1 MAETSPKRRLPR
13 DLSGLWTGYYAYDL
27 TDEAIMFTA
36 WIKEEAGKI
45 TGTVLEEDYSTDAL
59 DTELEA
65 TIHGVRQGLDV
76 RFTKVAM
83 DEESGEPVLLRY
95 HGDTD
100 ADCCLI
106 SGVWFFDDPSD
117 WTGTFMMTR
126 ISGDL
131 KARVTVAAEQTGD
144 EGPEDGKA

>member
-1 MAETSPKRRLPR
+1 MADNSQRRRFSR

-27 TDEAIMFTA
+27 TDDAIMFTA
-36 WIKEEAGKI
+36 WIKEDGGKI
-45 TGTVLEEDYSTDAL
+45 TGTVLEENFSP
-59 DTELEA
+59 EA
-65 TIHGVRQGLDV
+65 MDDEYESTIHGFRHGLDV
-76 RFTKVAM
+76 RFTKIVID
-83 DEESGEPVLLRY
+83 DETGDPIMLRY

-126 ISGDL
+126 ISGDM
-131 KARVTVAAEQTGD
+131 KARVTVGASQSDKDGSD
-144 EGPEDGKA
+144 EG